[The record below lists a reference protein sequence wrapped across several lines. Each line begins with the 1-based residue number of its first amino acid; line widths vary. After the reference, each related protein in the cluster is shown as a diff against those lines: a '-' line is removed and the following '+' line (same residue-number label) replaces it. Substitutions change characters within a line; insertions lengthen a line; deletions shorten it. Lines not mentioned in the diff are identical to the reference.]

1 MRSKPKNRLSVHAEP
16 SVVFEPDT
24 FVLRPAAGA
33 LITPRSAA
41 RGPRMNTLKRPRRAV
56 VCHPERKRTID
67 I

>member
-33 LITPRSAA
+33 LITPRSQP
-41 RGPRMNTLKRPRRAV
+41 GGLV
-56 VCHPERKRTID
+56 
-67 I
+67 